1 MGVLTPIEIFCFS
14 QSLVIAIAVVWNISD
29 AYLREIVSTD
39 CLHYFSIGEA
49 ICSLYKVRA
58 IQEAERTI
66 HHAFYE
72 KTMTS
77 YRFKRI
83 GATGEIIS
91 KVIGPRY
98 KCRIGY
104 LGKLKHGPVKFF
116 GRNGY
121 V

>member
-1 MGVLTPIEIFCFS
+1 M
-14 QSLVIAIAVVWNISD
+14 
-29 AYLREIVSTD
+29 STD

-49 ICSLYKVRA
+49 ICSLCKARA

-77 YRFKRI
+77 YRFKCI
-83 GATGEIIS
+83 GATGEIVS
-91 KVIGPRY
+91 KVIGSRY

-104 LGKLKHGPVKFF
+104 LGELKHGSVKLF
-116 GRNGY
+116 G
-121 V
+121 